1 MNRLIILSI
10 IFLSVSLNGSA
21 CSMFKIT
28 KDGKTIVGNNE
39 DYYNPITRVWFQTGE
54 EGQFG
59 VVNFGFSNNFAQG
72 AMNAAGLVFDGFAM
86 HYLAVNDTAGK
97 LLIPNT
103 EYIPH
108 IMHNFSSVHQVKE
121 YIATINLS
129 HLSNSMY
136 LFVDR
141 SGEYLI
147 VEGDSLILGN
157 DATFA
162 LSNFYPSQVSNLD
175 EVPIPFFQTGRSFI
189 EQNEARSDFNYCS
202 QVMENLQQD
211 ITQYSSIYDLSAGK
225 IKLHHFHDYEHF
237 VELDL
242 TSELAKGNHEYIIP
256 ELFSKDSEGYIYY
269 EAYSID
275 PELITERIGNK
286 WKMAQSK
293 FDELTLTTIAS
304 EIESLLNSFGYEWLR
319 RGQLDGAIHIFKYNT
334 ELFPK
339 ASNAFDSLGEAY
351 LTNKEYKLAIKNYKK
366 SIKLNTQNES
376 ARKAS
381 QEMLKKAKL
390 LKKGK

>member
-1 MNRLIILSI
+1 MKRLLPLILISI
-10 IFLSVSLNGSA
+10 SLNSSA

-28 KDGKTIVGNNE
+28 KDGKTLVGNNE

-59 VVNFGFSNNFAQG
+59 VVNFGFSSNFAQG
-72 AMNAAGLVFDGFAM
+72 AMNDAGLVFDGFSM
-86 HYLAVNDTAGK
+86 QYLAVNDTAGK
-97 LLIPNT
+97 LLIPNA

-108 IMHNFSSVHQVKE
+108 IMHNFSTVHQVKA
-121 YIATINLS
+121 YMATINLS

-157 DATFA
+157 DAAFT
-162 LSNFYPSQVSNLD
+162 LSNFYPSQIANID
-175 EVPIPFFQTGRSFI
+175 EVPIPFYQTGRSFI

-202 QVMENLQQD
+202 QVMSNLQQE
-211 ITQYSSIYDLSAGK
+211 ITQYSSIYDLNTGK
-225 IKLHHFHDYEHF
+225 IKLHHFHDFENY

-242 TSELAKGNHEYIIP
+242 TSELAKGNHEFIIP

-269 EAYSID
+269 EAYSKH
-275 PELITERIGNK
+275 PEQITERIGNK

-293 FDELTLTTIAS
+293 FDEPTLTSIAT

-366 SIKLNTQNES
+366 AVKLNTQNEVT
-376 ARKAS
+376 RKAS
-381 QEMLKKAKL
+381 QLMLKKAKM